1 MTVPLELDERFRA
14 AAAAEGLVDVAYDT
28 FDSPVGRLLA
38 ATGARGLCR
47 LSFDPEPEAEVERL
61 AGLGTRVL
69 RVRRRLDPVRRQLD
83 EYFEGRRRSFD
94 VRVDLTLAREFQR
107 LVLSELVRIPYGETA
122 TYGALAR
129 RVGKPRAA
137 RAVGRALNRN
147 PVAIIVPCH
156 RVVGA
161 NGSLVG
167 YGGGLERKLLLLD
180 LEGADAGGPPA
191 VSASSRSLAGSR
203 SSAARRR

>member
-28 FDSPVGRLLA
+28 FDSPVGGLLA
-38 ATGARGLCR
+38 AIGERGLCR
-47 LSFDPEPEAEVERL
+47 ISFDAEPEAELERL
-61 AGLGTRVL
+61 AALGTRVL
-69 RVRRRLDPVRRQLD
+69 RVARRLDPVRRQLD

-94 VRVDLTLAREFQR
+94 VPVDLTLAREFQR

-122 TYGALAR
+122 TYGSLAR
-129 RVGKPRAA
+129 RVGKPQAA

-147 PVAIIVPCH
+147 PVAIVVPCH

-161 NGSLVG
+161 DGSLVG

-180 LEGADAGGPPA
+180 LEGADARAPRP
-191 VSASSRSLAGSR
+191 
-203 SSAARRR
+203 